1 MSNTFSNSNDPQ
13 TRLYDYVNYN
23 DNRLAVALGGK
34 KQRNRVKLLILL
46 GQSNVEGSAVL
57 ADAVGLNSYVWKPEI
72 VAAKDGFTVATNGTV
87 KAYNAAEVSPIA
99 QVPPVLQV
107 LQTSP
112 VMIYNK
118 AVDTNINGVWEE
130 YIGTNGLAENG
141 YIGSELSIAYNWAT
155 NEFLKSGERLY
166 IIKWAKGGT
175 SLGSRSGDAALK
187 NWTTDKT
194 QLWYNFIEKCYKPA
208 ILELQMK
215 GLIPECLGVYW
226 GQGESDAID
235 GISDSYETN
244 LRSLITDRFRRQL
257 GFPDIKVFLMGLS
270 KRENANVIPFRVVK
284 AAQVN
289 VAEGPNK
296 LPDVYLLRTDG
307 SDGSIR
313 TNMRSDN
320 LHYTALGVHEIGTQL
335 YNQFVKY
342 LPVPYTSCNN
352 FEFVGEVSDIGNIVN
367 TGILVDNKSGAL
379 LKVSPLLHKTGE
391 YTKALSWFGDG
402 SLTRRPAFNTGDVP
416 YFEMT
421 NIQGARDQEI
431 ITGVSMIGRDAT
443 TAHNCVVGFMLRTNL
458 LSTYPTWTSGNPN
471 PPITNGLMVQIRAND
486 VGIVPYMI
494 NVFTFINNV
503 YSKLG
508 GDVLT
513 PTLSPAVTIGDTVY
527 YRIRYV
533 DDVLTVECS
542 QTITPRIWTPML
554 TFDVP
559 SDRFVPSTGNSYCM
573 NYLGQTSTL
582 GQMRANFAI
591 DMLVANKL

>member
-23 DNRLAVALGGK
+23 DNRLAISLGGK
-34 KQRNRVKLLILL
+34 KQRNRVKVLIML
-46 GQSNVEGSAVL
+46 GQSNTVGFSPLV
-57 ADAVGLNSYVWKPEI
+57 DAVGLNNYVWKPEI

-99 QVPPVLQV
+99 QVPPVARV

-118 AVDTNINGVWEE
+118 SVDTIMNGAWEE
-130 YIGTNGLAENG
+130 YVGNNGLAYDANMV
-141 YIGSELSIAYNWAT
+141 GSELSIAYNWAT

-166 IIKWAKGGT
+166 IIKWAKNGTALGGT
-175 SLGSRSGDAALK
+175 SNDANLT
-187 NWTTDKT
+187 NWTTSKT
-194 QLWYNFIEKCYKPA
+194 QLWYNFIEYCYKPA
-208 ILELQMK
+208 ILELLMK
-215 GLIPECLGVYW
+215 GLVPECLGVYW
-226 GQGESDAID
+226 GQGETDAMN
-235 GISDSYETN
+235 GISDGYETN

-270 KRENANVIPFRVVK
+270 KFETNYVIPFRVVR

-296 LPDVYLLRTDG
+296 LPNVYLLRTDG

-313 TNMRSDN
+313 TNVKPDQ
-320 LHYTALGVHEIGTQL
+320 LHYSTLGLHEIGTQL
-335 YNQFVKY
+335 YNQFIKY

-352 FEFVGEVSDIGNIVN
+352 FEFVGEVADIGNIVN
-367 TGILVDNKSGAL
+367 DGILVDDKSGAL
-379 LKVSPLLHKTGE
+379 LKVSPLLHKSDE

-402 SLTRRPAFNTGDVP
+402 SLTRRPDYNTGVAP

-421 NIQGARDQEI
+421 NMRGARDQEI
-431 ITGVSMIGRDAT
+431 ITGISMIARDASIT
-443 TAHNCVVGFMLRTNL
+443 QDCAIAFLMRTNL
-458 LSTYPTWTSGNPN
+458 PSQYIASAGSN
-471 PPITNGLMVQIRAND
+471 PPITNGLMVQFRAN
-486 VGIVPYMI
+486 GGAIVPYTVRI
-494 NVFTFINNV
+494 YTSINNVFTSIA
-503 YSKLG
+503 G
-508 GDVLT
+508 PTPT
-513 PTLSPAVTIGDTVY
+513 PTLDPAVTIGDTVY

-542 QTITPRIWTPML
+542 QSITPRTWTSIL
-554 TFDVP
+554 TLTVP
-559 SDRFVPSTGNSYCM
+559 SGSLVPSTGNSYCM
-573 NYLGQTSTL
+573 NFLGQTSTL
-582 GQMRANFAI
+582 GQMRVGCAV